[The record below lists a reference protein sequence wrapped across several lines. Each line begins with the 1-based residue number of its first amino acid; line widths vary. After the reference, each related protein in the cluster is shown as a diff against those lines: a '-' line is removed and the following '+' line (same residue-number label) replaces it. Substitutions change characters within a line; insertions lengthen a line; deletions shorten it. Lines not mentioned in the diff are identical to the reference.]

1 MHTWLYLASLLLLL
15 GCGSG
20 DGDENNSTAQGL
32 VCGKDRCTTDQICV
46 ATRGAFCMPLP
57 PPGGSCQA
65 GCVLT
70 EHCCNCTAHA
80 CFTPPAQNCGGSPT
94 CDCVASGFL
103 DQGCP
108 AERRE
113 CSESARG
120 VEVLCVNVD
129 YDEDPFADAGADDA
143 ASADGGA
150 TDGASGS
157 L

>member
-1 MHTWLYLASLLLLL
+1 MTKWLSLASLLLLL
-15 GCGSG
+15 GCSSG
-20 DGDENNSTAQGL
+20 DDDGTNSTTQGL
-32 VCGKDRCTTDQICV
+32 SCGKDQCTSGQICV

-65 GCVLT
+65 GCLLT

-80 CFTPPAQNCGGSPT
+80 CFTPPAQSCGSSPS

-108 AERRE
+108 ADRRE
-113 CSESARG
+113 CTQTPRG

-129 YDEDPFADAGADDA
+129 YDEDPFADAAAAA
-143 ASADGGA
+143 ASADGSS
-150 TDGASGS
+150 DGDV
-157 L
+157 